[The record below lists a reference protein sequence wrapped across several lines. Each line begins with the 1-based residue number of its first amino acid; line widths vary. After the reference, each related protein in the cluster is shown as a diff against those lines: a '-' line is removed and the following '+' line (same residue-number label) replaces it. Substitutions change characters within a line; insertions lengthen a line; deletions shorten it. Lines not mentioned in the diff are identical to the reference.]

1 MKKYSNQIIVIVT
14 FIILILIFFNKS
26 LVSDTIISSF
36 YIWFNT
42 LVPSMFPMFVTSNI
56 LISYNFIMYIPKVI
70 TSFFSKLFNISK
82 EAVLVLFISL
92 IAGFPNNAMAIRS
105 SYDMKLISKLEAE
118 HLLLICH
125 FANPLFVLE
134 TIGVFY
140 LKNNMYGIIVLVS
153 HILSI

>member
-26 LVSDTIISSF
+26 FVSDTILSSF

-56 LISYNFIMYIPKVI
+56 LISYNFIIYVPKFI
-70 TSFFSKLFNISK
+70 TSFFSKIFNISK

-92 IAGFPNNAMAIRS
+92 IENSPF
-105 SYDMKLISKLEAE
+105 
-118 HLLLICH
+118 
-125 FANPLFVLE
+125 
-134 TIGVFY
+134 
-140 LKNNMYGIIVLVS
+140 
-153 HILSI
+153 

>member
-1 MKKYSNQIIVIVT
+1 MKKYSNLIIVILT
-14 FIILILIFFNKS
+14 FIILIVILFNKTI
-26 LVSDTIISSF
+26 VSETIINSF

-92 IAGFPNNAMAIRS
+92 IAGFPNNG
-105 SYDMKLISKLEAE
+105 
-118 HLLLICH
+118 
-125 FANPLFVLE
+125 N
-134 TIGVFY
+134 
-140 LKNNMYGIIVLVS
+140 
-153 HILSI
+153 